1 MTSNKRLVCPNCGST
16 NILYDDEKDMLYCA
30 NCGTVIEEDIT
41 IDAEPVYQQEY
52 GESIHKPIG
61 FLDQLTED
69 RNKKLM
75 ETFLSEVDL
84 IIRKLSLPRQVRRL
98 AGEYFLKLIKIG
110 RKIPSNKVRH
120 YAAALTYL
128 AAKKLGIP
136 ISYRTLLKK
145 LNLSSEKVSRVIQHA
160 RNIIKIDL
168 KAMDIWTYLHYVLER
183 LNVKNSDFGNEI
195 MNLIREAQ
203 KQNLITGKDMRG
215 VVGGAIY
222 VVAKAFGIKITQRQI
237 AEVCGITE
245 ITIRNRFLE
254 LAPIYR
260 QLTGREVSLRKRKK
274 RRPKVR
280 F

>member
-98 AGEYFLKLIKIG
+98 AGEYFLKLIK
-110 RKIPSNKVRH
+110 R
-120 YAAALTYL
+120 
-128 AAKKLGIP
+128 
-136 ISYRTLLKK
+136 
-145 LNLSSEKVSRVIQHA
+145 
-160 RNIIKIDL
+160 
-168 KAMDIWTYLHYVLER
+168 
-183 LNVKNSDFGNEI
+183 
-195 MNLIREAQ
+195 
-203 KQNLITGKDMRG
+203 
-215 VVGGAIY
+215 
-222 VVAKAFGIKITQRQI
+222 
-237 AEVCGITE
+237 
-245 ITIRNRFLE
+245 
-254 LAPIYR
+254 
-260 QLTGREVSLRKRKK
+260 
-274 RRPKVR
+274 
-280 F
+280 